1 MSDQEAIVLR
11 AGDAAEVRLAIA
23 GIGSRSYAY
32 LVDWHIRIL
41 VVLVWVL
48 LMLLIAPSGGWLEAS
63 SGNKAAFVVAW
74 LLPTLFYLF
83 YHPVLEIAMKGR
95 TPGKKVAG
103 VRLVNTKGQPP
114 GVGALL
120 IRNIFRLIDS
130 QPGFYVIGLVVAF
143 FNKRSLRIG
152 DLAAGTVLVFEPK
165 SSADD
170 LARAETVLE
179 RVGLS
184 VQQQELLLDLLE
196 RWDSLD
202 KAVRR
207 RIAEQFLQ
215 KVEPGSVTPGRDDDT
230 TLRRR
235 LRVLME
241 VGARA

>member
-41 VVLVWVL
+41 VVLVWAL
-48 LMLLIAPSGGWLEAS
+48 LMMLIAPSGGWLDAS
-63 SGNKAAFVVAW
+63 VNRAAFLVAW
-74 LLPTLFYLF
+74 LLPALFYLL

-95 TPGKKVAG
+95 TPGKKMAG
-103 VRLVNTKGQPP
+103 VRLVNSRGQPP
-114 GVGALL
+114 SVGALL

-130 QPGFYVIGLVVAF
+130 QPAFYVIGLVVAF

-179 RVGLS
+179 RTGLS

-230 TLRRR
+230 ALRRR